1 MRCSISI
8 ESAAAR
14 SHAGASLGRHYTK
27 DGQELRSPD
36 VQVTLWRIFLLNEPE
51 LYHKVLYET
60 ALATRSPMT
69 QDLIATPS
77 SPLASLP
84 KAMVPSLF
92 ADAGEDVAR
101 RYIEFFT
108 AELRNSNTRTPTL
121 KRSDSLPH
129 GSRGMAYSLAT

>member
-1 MRCSISI
+1 
-8 ESAAAR
+8 
-14 SHAGASLGRHYTK
+14 
-27 DGQELRSPD
+27 
-36 VQVTLWRIFLLNEPE
+36 
-51 LYHKVLYET
+51 
-60 ALATRSPMT
+60 MT

-108 AELRNSNTRTPTL
+108 AELRNSNTRAAYAQAVRQFTAWIE
-121 KRSDSLPH
+121 
-129 GSRGMAYSLAT
+129 GMAYSLAT